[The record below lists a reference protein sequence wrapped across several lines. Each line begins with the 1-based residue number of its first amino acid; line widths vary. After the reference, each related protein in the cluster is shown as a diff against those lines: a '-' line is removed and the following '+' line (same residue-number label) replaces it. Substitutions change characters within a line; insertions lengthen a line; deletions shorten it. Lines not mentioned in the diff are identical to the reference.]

1 MSEKSVE
8 TLKTPAKVVP
18 PAGSFE
24 LRSVAWSLLVCGGLT
39 TVLTIATIYFLPY
52 WTFAML
58 HVYNCLVP
66 LLLLVVGIKIKAV
79 ARRLAAGTWN
89 PAEEPDYVSYMVK
102 RMVCP
107 LGIILVGFSDFFG
120 TPSSPTGLF
129 NQVIAMVQT
138 KNWGHL
144 SPTDWQ
150 VETLGILYMGI
161 NTSHSVAGLTLA
173 FGAIVGTTVWISR
186 AYDAAASGQVK
197 DDKPDQKDL
206 VKAVDGTSCMVENE
220 MEREEE
226 NEHDKM
232 LESAA

>member
-24 LRSVAWSLLVCGGLT
+24 LRSVAWTLLVCGGLT

-129 NQVIAMVQT
+129 NQVIAMV
-138 KNWGHL
+138 
-144 SPTDWQ
+144 
-150 VETLGILYMGI
+150 ETLGILYMGI

-197 DDKPDQKDL
+197 MINPI
-206 VKAVDGTSCMVENE
+206 
-220 MEREEE
+220 RRI
-226 NEHDKM
+226 
-232 LESAA
+232 